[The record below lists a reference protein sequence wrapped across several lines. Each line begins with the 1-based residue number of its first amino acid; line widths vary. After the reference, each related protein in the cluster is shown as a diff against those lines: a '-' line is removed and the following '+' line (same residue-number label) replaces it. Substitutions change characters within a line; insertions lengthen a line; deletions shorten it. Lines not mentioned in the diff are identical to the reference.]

1 MNMATTANGGQ
12 ARQWPGRVTAVV
24 AVGFGVMMLL
34 MGGGHLSAILGRFF
48 DSGASVDY
56 RFVSLVS
63 TGAFLLLPGLV
74 ALASIVGLW
83 RGRRWAFVACSFSAA
98 VLLAYLGLLHLIQE
112 PAAGEPVKLGSELHV
127 ATAIVGAWLL
137 VVLVGWGAS
146 GPSSTALNG

>member
-1 MNMATTANGGQ
+1 MDMATTVNGGQ
-12 ARQWPGRVTAVV
+12 ARQWPGRVAAVV
-24 AVGFGVMMLL
+24 AVGFGVMMML

-74 ALASIVGLW
+74 ALVSIVGLW
-83 RGRRWAFVACSFSAA
+83 RGRRWAFVACAFSAV
-98 VLLAYLGLLHLIQE
+98 VLLAYLGLLHLIQD
-112 PAAGEPVKLGSELHV
+112 PAPGEPVKLGRELHI

-137 VVLVGWGAS
+137 VVVFAWIAGTS
-146 GPSSTALNG
+146 RVRTP

>member
-1 MNMATTANGGQ
+1 MDMATTIPGGH
-12 ARQWPGRVTAVV
+12 ARPWPGRVAAVV

-48 DSGASVDY
+48 DSGAAVDY

-74 ALASIVGLW
+74 ALASVVGLW
-83 RGRRWAFVACSFSAA
+83 RGRRWAFVACAFSAV
-98 VLLAYLGLLHLIQE
+98 VLLAYLGLLHLIRD
-112 PAAGEPVKLGSELHV
+112 PAPGEPVRLGSELQV

-137 VVLVGWGAS
+137 VVLGGWFGTRRPA
-146 GPSSTALNG
+146 A